1 MKTKVESP
9 GRRIASNRTHSNLLS
24 LLMAG
29 LALRAAGAE
38 PAGEPSS
45 AENSAP
51 LIKVD
56 KSISA
61 VPGVRMRNIEV
72 FALVGPDQITKRDYL
87 TLSEAMDKHLVR
99 IDETRNVSELK
110 IENLSGGSH
119 VFIQAGDIV
128 KGGQQD
134 RVLITD
140 LVLPPKSG
148 QQPIG
153 SFCVEQGRWTRRTGE
168 SAADFSKSDKQLI
181 TMMQRYA
188 VKSAKQQSAVWTE
201 VDKSKKALTMNAPK
215 ITGREIN
222 VEANA
227 SPSSLQLALENKDLA
242 DALKQMREEL
252 TAKLLQR
259 SDVIGVA
266 YAINGK
272 LVNAEIYGSARLFA
286 KLRNKVLEAAAA
298 EAVTEL
304 TDDKVVPQAITEQ
317 ELCAFLKTEGLSE
330 LKPSKPNAQTEW
342 REREESKRAVF
353 ESRDADFRDATCHR
367 NVILADESVKASVR
381 GNPGI
386 YNYSTRPQRGSQNA
400 APEQRP
406 RRQTAQP

>member
-1 MKTKVESP
+1 
-9 GRRIASNRTHSNLLS
+9 
-24 LLMAG
+24 
-29 LALRAAGAE
+29 
-38 PAGEPSS
+38 
-45 AENSAP
+45 
-51 LIKVD
+51 
-56 KSISA
+56 
-61 VPGVRMRNIEV
+61 
-72 FALVGPDQITKRDYL
+72 LVGPDQITKRDYL

-99 IDETRNVSELK
+99 VDETRNVGQLK
-110 IENLSGGSH
+110 IENLSGDLH

-134 RVLITD
+134 RTLITD

-148 QQPIG
+148 PQPIG
-153 SFCVEQGRWTRRTGE
+153 SFCVEQGRWSGRPGE
-168 SAADFSKSDKQLI
+168 SAAFFYKSDKQLI

-201 VDKSKKALTMNAPK
+201 VDKSKKALTMNARR
-215 ITGREIN
+215 ITGKEIN

-242 DALKQMREEL
+242 DGLKQMREEL

-259 SDVIGVA
+259 SEMIGVA

-272 LVNAEIYGSARLFA
+272 LVNAEIYGNAKLFARL
-286 KLRNKVLEAAAA
+286 RDKVLEAAVA

-304 TDDKVVPQAITEQ
+304 TDDKAVPRAITEK
-317 ELCAFLKTEGLSE
+317 ELRAFLQADGLSD

-342 REREESKRAVF
+342 REREESNRAVF

-367 NVILADESVKASVR
+367 NVILADDSVKGAVR

-386 YNYSTRPQRGSQNA
+386 YRNSTRQERGSQNPP
-400 APEQRP
+400 PEQRARP
-406 RRQTAQP
+406 